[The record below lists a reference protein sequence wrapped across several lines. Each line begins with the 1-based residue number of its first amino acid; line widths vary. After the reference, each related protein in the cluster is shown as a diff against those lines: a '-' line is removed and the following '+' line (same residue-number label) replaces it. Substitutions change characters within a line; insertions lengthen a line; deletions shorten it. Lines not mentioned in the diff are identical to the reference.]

1 MELKPSNYAQVG
13 AIKCLCDL
21 SYKLEDTN
29 MGSKDESITLR
40 YAQGQV
46 FNSEKRFRILVAG
59 RRFGKSYLAC
69 IELLRGAINR
79 PGETYFYCAPTYR
92 MAKDIAWKELKKLVP
107 KIWVKAKNETDLR
120 LDLIN
125 GSSIELKGTENA
137 MALRGRS
144 LSGVVLD
151 EAAFMDR
158 DVWAEVIRPALADKQ
173 GWALFIST
181 PDGTASWFYD
191 MWCFCGEAERDDW
204 HRWSFTTIEG
214 GNVAP
219 EEVEAARGQLD
230 ERTFRQEFEAS
241 FENLTGLVAVSFD
254 DDNIDKEVQD
264 FHLMPLLIGL
274 DFNVDPMAGICAV
287 KHEDNLYVFDEIMLT
302 GGATTWDFAEE
313 VIRRYGVDRRV
324 IACPDP
330 TGSARKTS
338 GVGVTDQ
345 TILRRNGFTVM
356 SPKSPW
362 KVRDKIT
369 AVNTAL
375 LDANGNRR
383 TFIHPRCKELIKAL
397 RTLTYAPNTG
407 MPNKNLGV
415 DHAFDAFGY
424 LCLQQFNLAK
434 PETLGQTS
442 FRIY

>member
-1 MELKPSNYAQVG
+1 MAVAEP
-13 AIKCLCDL
+13 L
-21 SYKLEDTN
+21 S
-29 MGSKDESITLR
+29 LR
-40 YAQGQV
+40 WAQGEV
-46 FNSEKRFRILVAG
+46 FKADERFRVLVAG
-59 RRFGKSYLAC
+59 RRFGKSYLSC
-69 IELLRGAINR
+69 VELLKGAIAK

-92 MAKDIAWKELKKLVP
+92 MAKDIAWKTLKKLVP
-107 KIWVKAKNETDLR
+107 KQWIKSKNETDLKIE
-120 LDLIN
+120 LVN
-125 GSSIELKGTENA
+125 ESTIELKGTENA

-158 DVWAEVIRPALADKQ
+158 EVWSEVIRPALADKQ

-191 MWCFCGEAERDDW
+191 LWCYVPEDESGDW
-204 HRWSFTTIEG
+204 KRWSFTTIEG
-214 GNVAP
+214 GNVP
-219 EEVEAARGQLD
+219 KEEVEAARGQLD
-230 ERTFRQEFEAS
+230 NRTFRQEFEAS
-241 FENLTGLVAVSFD
+241 FENLTGLVAISFD
-254 DDNIDKEVQD
+254 DENISAEAQD
-264 FHLMPLLIGL
+264 LHMLPLYMGV
-274 DFNVDPMAGICAV
+274 DFNVDPLCGICAV
-287 KHEDNLYVFDEIMLT
+287 KSNENLYVFDEIILT

-313 VIRRYGVDRRV
+313 VVNRYGVERR
-324 IACPDP
+324 IITCPDP
-330 TGSARKTS
+330 TGGARKTS
-338 GVGVTDQ
+338 GVGLTDH
-345 TILRRNGFTVM
+345 TILRRSGFTVS
-356 SPKSPW
+356 SPKAPW
-362 KVRDKIT
+362 KIRDKIT

-375 LDANGNRR
+375 FDAAGDRR
-383 TFIHPRCKELIKAL
+383 TFIHPRCKELIKSL

>member
-1 MELKPSNYAQVG
+1 MSLNEVS
-13 AIKCLCDL
+13 
-21 SYKLEDTN
+21 
-29 MGSKDESITLR
+29 LR
-40 YAQGQV
+40 YAQGEV
-46 FNSEKRFRILVAG
+46 FNSDKRFRLLVAG
-59 RRFGKSYLAC
+59 RRFGKSYLSC
-69 IELLRGAINR
+69 IELLRGAISR
-79 PGETYFYCAPTYR
+79 PGEVYFYCAPTYR
-92 MAKDIAWKELKKLVP
+92 MAKDIAWKELKRLVP
-107 KIWVKAKNETDLR
+107 KTWIQAKNETDLR

-144 LSGVVLD
+144 LAGVVLD
-151 EAAFMDR
+151 EAAFMER

-191 MWCFCGEAERDDW
+191 MWCFCGEQEWDDW
-204 HRWSFTTIEG
+204 QRWSFTTIEG
-214 GNVAP
+214 GNVKK
-219 EEVEAARGQLD
+219 EEVEAARSQLD
-230 ERTFRQEFEAS
+230 ARTFRQEFEAS
-241 FENLTGLVAVSFD
+241 FENLTGLVAISFSD
-254 DDNIDKEVQD
+254 ENIDKEVAD
-264 FHLMPLLIGL
+264 LHMLPLLLGL

-287 KHEDNLYVFDEIMLT
+287 KHNDTLYVFDEIMLT
-302 GGATTWDFAEE
+302 GGATTWDFTEE
-313 VIRRYGVDRRV
+313 VVRRYGVDRRI

-338 GVGVTDQ
+338 GVGVTDHN
-345 TILRRNGFTVM
+345 ILRRSGFTVM

-362 KVRDKIT
+362 KIRDKIT

-375 LDANGNRR
+375 YDANGERR
-383 TFIHPRCKELIKAL
+383 TLIHPRCKELIKAL

-407 MPNKNLGV
+407 LPNKNLGV

-424 LCLQQFNLAK
+424 LCLQQFNLVK
-434 PETLGQTS
+434 PETLGQTA

>member
-1 MELKPSNYAQVG
+1 MSLNEVS
-13 AIKCLCDL
+13 
-21 SYKLEDTN
+21 
-29 MGSKDESITLR
+29 LR
-40 YAQGQV
+40 YAQGEV
-46 FNSEKRFRILVAG
+46 FNSEKRFRLLVAG
-59 RRFGKSYLAC
+59 RRFGKSYLSC
-69 IELLRGAINR
+69 IELLRGAIES
-79 PGETYFYCAPTYR
+79 PGEVYFYCAPTYR
-92 MAKDIAWKELKKLVP
+92 MAKDIAWKELKRLVP
-107 KIWVKAKNETDLR
+107 KTWIQAKNETELR

-144 LSGVVLD
+144 LAGVVLD

-191 MWCFCGEAERDDW
+191 MWWFCGEQELDDW
-204 HRWSFTTIEG
+204 QRWSFTTIEG
-214 GNVAP
+214 GNVKE
-219 EEVEAARGQLD
+219 EEVEAARSQLD
-230 ERTFRQEFEAS
+230 ARTFRQEFEAS
-241 FENLTGLVAVSFD
+241 FENLTGLVAVSFS

-264 FHLMPLLIGL
+264 LHLMPLLLGL
-274 DFNVDPMAGICAV
+274 DFNVDPMAGVCAV
-287 KHEDNLYVFDEIMLT
+287 KHNDTLYVFDEIMLT

-313 VIRRYGVDRRV
+313 VIRRYGVDRRI

-338 GVGVTDQ
+338 GVGVTDHN
-345 TILRRNGFTVM
+345 ILRRSGFTVM
-356 SPKSPW
+356 SPRSPW
-362 KVRDKIT
+362 KIRDKIT
-369 AVNTAL
+369 SINTAL
-375 LDANGNRR
+375 YDANGDRR

-407 MPNKNLGV
+407 LPNKNLGV

>member
-1 MELKPSNYAQVG
+1 MAVAEP
-13 AIKCLCDL
+13 L
-21 SYKLEDTN
+21 S
-29 MGSKDESITLR
+29 LR
-40 YAQGQV
+40 WAQGEV
-46 FNSEKRFRILVAG
+46 FKADERFRVLVAG
-59 RRFGKSYLAC
+59 RRFGKSYLSC
-69 IELLRGAINR
+69 VELLKGAIAK

-92 MAKDIAWKELKKLVP
+92 MAKDIAWKTLKKLVP
-107 KIWVKAKNETDLR
+107 RQWIKSKNETDLKIE
-120 LDLIN
+120 LVN
-125 GSSIELKGTENA
+125 ESTIELKGTENA

-158 DVWAEVIRPALADKQ
+158 EVWSEVIRPALADKQ

-191 MWCFCGEAERDDW
+191 LWCYVPEDESGDW
-204 HRWSFTTIEG
+204 KRWSFTTIEG
-214 GNVAP
+214 GNVP
-219 EEVEAARGQLD
+219 KEEVEAARGQLD
-230 ERTFRQEFEAS
+230 NRTFRQEFEAS
-241 FENLTGLVAVSFD
+241 FENLTGLVAISFD
-254 DDNIDKEVQD
+254 DENISSEVQD
-264 FHLMPLLIGL
+264 LHMLPLYMGV
-274 DFNVDPMAGICAV
+274 DFNVDPLCGICAV
-287 KHEDNLYVFDEIMLT
+287 KNNENLYVFDEIILT

-313 VIRRYGVDRRV
+313 VVNRYGVERR
-324 IACPDP
+324 IITCPDP
-330 TGSARKTS
+330 TGGARKTS
-338 GVGVTDQ
+338 GVGLTDH
-345 TILRRNGFTVM
+345 TILRRSGFTVS
-356 SPKSPW
+356 SPKAPW
-362 KVRDKIT
+362 KIRDKIT

-375 LDANGNRR
+375 FDANGDRR
-383 TFIHPRCKELIKAL
+383 TFIHPRCKELIKSL

>member
-1 MELKPSNYAQVG
+1 MSLNEVS
-13 AIKCLCDL
+13 
-21 SYKLEDTN
+21 
-29 MGSKDESITLR
+29 LR
-40 YAQGQV
+40 YAQGEV
-46 FNSEKRFRILVAG
+46 FNSDKRFRLLVAG
-59 RRFGKSYLAC
+59 RRFGKSYLSC
-69 IELLRGAINR
+69 IELLRGAISR
-79 PGETYFYCAPTYR
+79 PGEVYFYCAPTYR
-92 MAKDIAWKELKKLVP
+92 MAKDIAWKELKRLVP
-107 KIWVKAKNETDLR
+107 KTWVQAKNETDLR

-144 LSGVVLD
+144 LAGVVLD
-151 EAAFMDR
+151 EAAFMER

-191 MWCFCGEAERDDW
+191 MWCFCGEQEWDDW
-204 HRWSFTTIEG
+204 QRWSFTTIEG
-214 GNVAP
+214 GNVKE
-219 EEVEAARGQLD
+219 EEVEAAKSQLD
-230 ERTFRQEFEAS
+230 PRTFRQEFEAS
-241 FENLTGLVAVSFD
+241 FENLTGLVAVSFND
-254 DDNIDKEVQD
+254 ENIDKEVAD
-264 FHLMPLLIGL
+264 LHMLPLLLGL

-287 KHEDNLYVFDEIMLT
+287 KHNNTLYVFDEIMLT
-302 GGATTWDFAEE
+302 GGATTWDFTEE
-313 VIRRYGVDRRV
+313 VVRRYGVDRRI

-338 GVGVTDQ
+338 GVGVTDHN
-345 TILRRNGFTVM
+345 ILRRSGFTVM

-362 KVRDKIT
+362 KIRDKIT

-375 LDANGNRR
+375 YDANGERR
-383 TFIHPRCKELIKAL
+383 TLIHPRCKELIKAL

-407 MPNKNLGV
+407 LPNKNLGV

-424 LCLQQFNLAK
+424 LCLQQFNLVK
-434 PETLGQTS
+434 PETLGQTA

>member
-1 MELKPSNYAQVG
+1 MPVKTAPEIS
-13 AIKCLCDL
+13 
-21 SYKLEDTN
+21 
-29 MGSKDESITLR
+29 LR

-46 FNSEKRFRILVAG
+46 FNCEKRFRILVAG

-92 MAKDIAWKELKKLVP
+92 MAKDIAWKELKRLVP
-107 KIWVKAKNETDLR
+107 KIWIKSKNETDLR
-120 LDLIN
+120 IELIN
-125 GSSIELKGTENA
+125 GSTIELKGTENA

-151 EAAFMDR
+151 EAAFMDQ

-191 MWCFCGEAERDDW
+191 MWCFCGETDQDDW
-204 HRWSFTTIEG
+204 IRWSFTTVEG

-230 ERTFRQEFEAS
+230 ARTFRQEFEAS
-241 FENLTGLVAVSFD
+241 FENLTGLVAVSFS

-264 FHLMPLLIGL
+264 LHMMPLLLGL

-287 KHEDNLYVFDEIMLT
+287 KHNDCLYVFDEIMLT

-313 VIRRYGVDRRV
+313 VNRRYGIDRRI

-338 GVGVTDQ
+338 GVGVTDHN
-345 TILRRNGFTVM
+345 ILRRSGFTVM

-362 KVRDKIT
+362 KIRDKIT

-375 LDANGNRR
+375 YDANGDRR

-407 MPNKNLGV
+407 LPNKNLGV